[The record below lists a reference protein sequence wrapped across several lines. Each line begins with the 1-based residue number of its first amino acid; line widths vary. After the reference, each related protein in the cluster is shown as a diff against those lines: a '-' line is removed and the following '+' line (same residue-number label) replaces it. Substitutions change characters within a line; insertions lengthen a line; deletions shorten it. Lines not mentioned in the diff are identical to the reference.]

1 MNKNKMNIS
10 NAVCEEMDRIKIGQ
24 GGTQWLDVLN
34 S

>member
-1 MNKNKMNIS
+1 MNIR

-24 GGTQWLDVLN
+24 DDTQWLDILN